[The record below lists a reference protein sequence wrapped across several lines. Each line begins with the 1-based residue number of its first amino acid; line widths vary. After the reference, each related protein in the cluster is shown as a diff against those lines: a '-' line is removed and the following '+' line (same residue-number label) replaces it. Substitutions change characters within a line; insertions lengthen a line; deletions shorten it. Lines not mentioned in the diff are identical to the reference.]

1 VERTTDLVE
10 VYDPRTDKWS
20 TAAPLPEKLD
30 HTAAPYEGKIFIV
43 GGGFNKNGISTNVS
57 FIYNLAT
64 IVMLLVGH

>member
-10 VYDPRTDKWS
+10 VYDPHTDKWS

-43 GGGFNKNGISTNVS
+43 AAASIKMEFQPTFHS
-57 FIYNLAT
+57 FT
-64 IVMLLVGH
+64 I